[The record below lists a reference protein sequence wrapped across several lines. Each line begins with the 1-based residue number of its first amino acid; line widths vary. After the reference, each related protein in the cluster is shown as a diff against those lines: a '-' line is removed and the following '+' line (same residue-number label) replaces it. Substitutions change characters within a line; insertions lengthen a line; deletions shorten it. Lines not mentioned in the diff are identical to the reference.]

1 MIQSCRWAVFWKS
14 ILLQLLF
21 TDQNLDESMID
32 ENRDDM
38 LTDDDGDDDDDDE
51 DDDDGG
57 GDGGGDGNDDLSC
70 HSFLFFLQRI
80 MM

>member
-21 TDQNLDESMID
+21 TDQNLYESMID
-32 ENRDDM
+32 ENLDDT
-38 LTDDDGDDDDDDE
+38 LTDDDGDDDDDGDE
-51 DDDDGG
+51 DEDED
-57 GDGGGDGNDDLSC
+57 DGNDDLSC